1 MAIEKFTFLY
11 LSLNAVELENKA
23 DRFDTLA
30 SLLLHPTAFPSCQ
43 RDWHSAWRLVGTQ
56 ERVAALLPH
65 HFILTEFLLHA
76 QRGKDY

>member
-43 RDWHSAWRLVGTQ
+43 RDWHSA
-56 ERVAALLPH
+56 
-65 HFILTEFLLHA
+65 
-76 QRGKDY
+76 

>member
-11 LSLNAVELENKA
+11 LSLNAVELENKV
-23 DRFDTLA
+23 DHFDALFSA
-30 SLLLHPTAFPSCQ
+30 LSCQ
-43 RDWHSAWRLVGTQ
+43 RDWHSAWHLVGTQ

>member
-11 LSLNAVELENKA
+11 LSLNVVELENKV
-23 DRFDTLA
+23 DRFDAL
-30 SLLLHPTAFPSCQ
+30 FPALSCQ
-43 RDWHSAWRLVGTQ
+43 RDWHRAWHLVGTQ
-56 ERVAALLPH
+56 ERVAALPPH